1 MRLVVVRILLLALAA
16 LLTAGILSLLTDT
29 PFSPALTP
37 QLSALYFI
45 PVNIV
50 CFWLLAR
57 QGRVKTLLGERPY
70 LRGSD
75 FGYGL
80 LWLFALFVPFAVAI
94 NLVVLLL
101 FGPSGYLTGF
111 ETIFVPTTGN
121 LLELPAAVSL
131 VFAIIVAVLFPITN
145 APVEELYY
153 RGHAQRDLA
162 TKGFSPAIVVLVPA
176 VLFGLQHVF
185 LAPTAA
191 AMLVYVVAFTFW
203 GAFAGIIYI
212 RQGRLMPLIVA
223 HFFTNLMTSVVPLVF
238 ILALTLPGGATVPV
252 AGLTS
257 VAVDPT
263 RTGRGLGRDVLA
275 ARILILVGAAL
286 FAVAQIVPYWV
297 GTELVSRGNRA
308 A

>member
-1 MRLVVVRILLLALAA
+1 MRLVVIRILLLALAA
-16 LLTAGILSLLTDT
+16 VLTAAVLAALTGM

-50 CFWLLAR
+50 CFWLLAKR
-57 QGRVKTLLGERPY
+57 GGVRSLLGDRPY

-80 LWLFALFVPFAVAI
+80 LWLFALFVPFAIAI

-101 FGPSGYLTGF
+101 FGPSGYVAGF

-121 LLELPAAVSL
+121 LLELPASVSL

-153 RGHAQRDLA
+153 RGHAQHDL
-162 TKGFSPAIVVLVPA
+162 TSKGLSPALVVLVPA

-191 AMLVYVVAFTFW
+191 AMLVYIVAFTFW
-203 GAFAGIIYI
+203 GAFAGIIYL

-223 HFFTNLMTSVVPLVF
+223 HFFTNLMTSVVPLF
-238 ILALTLPGGATVPV
+238 FLAFG
-252 AGLTS
+252 
-257 VAVDPT
+257 
-263 RTGRGLGRDVLA
+263 
-275 ARILILVGAAL
+275 
-286 FAVAQIVPYWV
+286 
-297 GTELVSRGNRA
+297 
-308 A
+308 

>member
-16 LLTAGILSLLTDT
+16 LLTAGMLSLLTDT

-57 QGRVKTLLGERPY
+57 QGRVKSLLGERPY

-121 LLELPAAVSL
+121 LLELPASVSL
-131 VFAIIVAVLFPITN
+131 VFAIIVVVLFPITN

-162 TKGFSPAIVVLVPA
+162 KKGMSPALVVLVPA

-191 AMLVYVVAFTFW
+191 AMLVYIVAFTFW
-203 GAFAGIIYI
+203 GAFAGIIYL

-238 ILALTLPGGATVPV
+238 ILALG
-252 AGLTS
+252 
-257 VAVDPT
+257 
-263 RTGRGLGRDVLA
+263 
-275 ARILILVGAAL
+275 
-286 FAVAQIVPYWV
+286 
-297 GTELVSRGNRA
+297 
-308 A
+308 